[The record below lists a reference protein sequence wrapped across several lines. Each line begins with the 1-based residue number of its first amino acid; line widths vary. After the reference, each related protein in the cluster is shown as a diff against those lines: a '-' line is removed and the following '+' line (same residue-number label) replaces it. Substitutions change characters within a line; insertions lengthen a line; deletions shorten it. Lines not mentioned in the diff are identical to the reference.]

1 VSNAQAALV
10 GLRDIRGVEGSFL
23 LRRTDGAC
31 VTRDGLAVVSESNL
45 GDTAR
50 RLANAFLAV
59 GQVCPKADEIVQ
71 RFEGMTLFT
80 RQGEHVILGVL
91 ANDKVSMPA
100 LRMGGNLVLRQV
112 DVPDVMP
119 SPVSSLPQDAPAMSE
134 PRRMWRGTPI

>member
-1 VSNAQAALV
+1 VSDAQAALG

-23 LRRTDGAC
+23 LRRADGAC
-31 VTRDGLAVVSESNL
+31 VTRDGLAVISEPGL
-45 GDTAR
+45 AETAR

-91 ANDKVSMPA
+91 ASDKVSMPA
-100 LRMGGNLVLRQV
+100 LRMGGNLVLRPV
-112 DVPDVMP
+112 DFPGVVP
-119 SPVSSLPQDAPAMSE
+119 SPVSSPPEAAPATSA